1 MLRPNVWQIRT
12 SLVIQ
17 CKYVNTVQTNKKL
30 LGANAS
36 HQTKQTI
43 KQILDVNNLCTA
55 ASFVRKFIPVQWNV
69 QNQLVYTV
77 YMCQHST
84 IPPPASMR
92 AVEKAFLLRIAWN
105 SYNTVYYVLCTFFL
119 EQFTSMYLLTTYF
132 ARTGCISMRGAGCQV
147 CTVGSKDPNHQ
158 YVHIALILCSEQL
171 HCNGGGGSKDPNRQ
185 CIHIYSTHFAWT
197 SCTTRTYC
205 AHTLLGPVAL
215 LGGGGSKDPNLPY
228 IHIYSTHFAWTS
240 YSGAILH

>member
-1 MLRPNVWQIRT
+1 
-12 SLVIQ
+12 
-17 CKYVNTVQTNKKL
+17 
-30 LGANAS
+30 
-36 HQTKQTI
+36 
-43 KQILDVNNLCTA
+43 
-55 ASFVRKFIPVQWNV
+55 
-69 QNQLVYTV
+69 
-77 YMCQHST
+77 MCQHST

-215 LGGGGSKDPNLPY
+215 LGGGSKGPNLPY